1 MVDKRNG
8 FWIRN
13 YYYNENSKLMDN
25 VNKEIVEFFKTV
37 GFSLIEIKSSVFRIE
52 ESTLVFQTDHKDHT
66 IDASTILYKDAE
78 KILTQALQA
87 QRDAGVEEER
97 ERARK
102 VIEERLKCSELMLR
116 ELSGGNDMQ
125 GGDIDDQIDHETS
138 AKVVLERL
146 LQALTPPTK

>member
-1 MVDKRNG
+1 
-8 FWIRN
+8 
-13 YYYNENSKLMDN
+13 MDN

-87 QRDAGVEEER
+87 QRDAGAGEER
-97 ERARK
+97 KKIGAMIEEANYARK
-102 VIEERLKCSELMLR
+102 VGEKT
-116 ELSGGNDMQ
+116 
-125 GGDIDDQIDHETS
+125 GDPIAVWEVQDVIRQI
-138 AKVVLERL
+138 L
-146 LQALTPPTK
+146 ALTQPTK